1 MRIFLYRYRMVFAAR
16 RLMNADILHVWIEY
30 SENYLS
36 LSVINLSVSVSVLL
50 KANNVRKY
58 DQ

>member
-1 MRIFLYRYRMVFAAR
+1 
-16 RLMNADILHVWIEY
+16 MNADILHVWIEY